1 MPKKVDTIG
10 ARIRYWRVRRS
21 GITQAVLAGLAG
33 VSQSYISQVESG
45 RKNID
50 RRSTLVAIAAA
61 LQVTVADLLGQG
73 TEPGDPARDRAAE
86 CVPAIWSALIEVE
99 DGERRPPTRGRDELA
114 VDISRSDQLRTRSNY
129 PAMARLLPGLLL
141 DAAAVGGTVLAQVAY
156 QASTCLRHL
165 GYRHLA
171 LNAARVAVS
180 AAEQVED
187 SAWIGAARFAYAQS
201 LPIESAPLA
210 ARSADRSLAGLQSG
224 AADERVRQMLGQLHL
239 SAALTSTVSGRL
251 DVARDHLG
259 EAAREAATL
268 GDPPDGGGFNGC
280 GFGPTNVKLWE
291 MSIAAE
297 SGEAGRV
304 IELSRTVRPQ
314 VLVASIRQQSYWL
327 DLGRA
332 LADTGRRDAE
342 ALAAFVQAEQAAP
355 VPFAL
360 NPLAQ
365 DAVVAMAQRAKR
377 RAIPDELRVLAGRMA
392 STCCHNRR

>member
-1 MPKKVDTIG
+1 MARKTDTIG
-10 ARIRYWRVRRS
+10 ARIRYWRMRRGGMS
-21 GITQAVLAGLAG
+21 QAVLAGLAG

-45 RKNID
+45 RKTID

-73 TEPGDPARDRAAE
+73 TEPGDPARERAAE
-86 CVPAIWSALIEVE
+86 CVPAIWSALIEIE
-99 DGERRPPTRGRDELA
+99 DGERRPLTRTRDELA
-114 VDISRSDQLRTRSNY
+114 ADIARSDQLRTRSNY

-141 DAAAVGGTVLAQVAY
+141 EAAAVEGTVFAQVAY
-156 QASTCLRHL
+156 QASACLRHL

-171 LNAARVAVS
+171 LNAARVAMV
-180 AAEQVED
+180 AAENVED
-187 SAWIGAARFAYAQS
+187 PAWLGASRFAYTQS
-201 LPIESAPLA
+201 LPIEAASLA
-210 ARSADRSLAGLQSG
+210 ARAADRSLAELQAA

-239 SAALTSTVSGRL
+239 SAALTSTVSGRP
-251 DVARDHLG
+251 DVARDHLA

-268 GDPPDGGGFNGC
+268 GDPPDGAGFNGC
-280 GFGPTNVKLWE
+280 GFGTTNVGLWE

-297 SGEAGRV
+297 LGESGRV

-314 VLVASIRQQSYWL
+314 ILAASIRQMSYWL

-332 LADTGRRDAE
+332 LAESGRRDAE
-342 ALAAFVQAEQAAP
+342 ALVAFVRAEQAAP
-355 VPFAL
+355 VPFVL

-377 RAIPDELRVLAGRMA
+377 RAVPKELHLLAGRLGINLA
-392 STCCHNRR
+392 P

>member
-1 MPKKVDTIG
+1 MKTDTIG
-10 ARIRYWRVRRS
+10 ARIRYWRMRRS
-21 GITQAVLAGLAG
+21 GMTQAVLAGLAG

-45 RKNID
+45 RKTID
-50 RRSTLVAIAAA
+50 RRSTLVAVAAA

-73 TEPGDPARDRAAE
+73 TEPGDPARDSAAE
-86 CVPAIWSALIEVE
+86 CVPAIWSALIEIE
-99 DGERRPPTRGRDELA
+99 DGERRPSTRGRDELA
-114 VDISRSDQLRTRSNY
+114 GDISRSDQLRTRSNY

-141 DAAAVGGTVLAQVAY
+141 DAAAVDGTVLAQVAY

-171 LNAARVAVS
+171 LNTARVAVS
-180 AAEQVED
+180 AAEEVED
-187 SAWIGAARFAYAQS
+187 PAWIGASRFAYAQS

-210 ARSADRSLAGLQSG
+210 ARAADRSLVGLQAD

-239 SAALTSTVSGRL
+239 SAALTSTVSGRP
-251 DVARDHLG
+251 DVARDHLA

-268 GDPPDGGGFNGC
+268 GDPPDGAGFNGC

-297 SGEAGRV
+297 SGEPGRV

-314 VLVASIRQQSYWL
+314 VLVATNRQMSYRL
-327 DLGRA
+327 DVGRA

-342 ALAAFVQAEQAAP
+342 ALAAFVRAEQAAP

-365 DAVVAMAQRAKR
+365 GAVVAMAQRAR
-377 RAIPDELRVLAGRMA
+377 RCAIPDDLRVLAGRMGI
-392 STCCHNRR
+392 NLLP